1 MRLLIPYEVVWLM
14 SLCVFVCIVWDI
26 YFLSECVCVWTF
38 WDIYF
43 LCECLSLSA
52 FSYIHFTVCV
62 LMGVCMCVPACL
74 CVCVCVWAERKP
86 TGTWLQLATFQLQLW
101 GKICLS
107 NHKWRLFWWRG
118 DRVNARHYHHSSCNP
133 YQNPGWGRQKGNTCI
148 T

>member
-1 MRLLIPYEVVWLM
+1 MRLLIPCEVVWLM
-14 SLCVFVCIVWDI
+14 SLCVFVCIFWDI

-74 CVCVCVWAERKP
+74 CVCVCGQSVNLLEPGYSWPLFSSNCEGKYVWVTINGGCFGEE
-86 TGTWLQLATFQLQLW
+86 GTEWMLGITIILRAIRIKTLGEADKKGTLA
-101 GKICLS
+101 
-107 NHKWRLFWWRG
+107 
-118 DRVNARHYHHSSCNP
+118 
-133 YQNPGWGRQKGNTCI
+133 
-148 T
+148 